1 MIFYSENLILIS
13 VYHVINRCFYSSNSQ
28 SLTVL
33 DNRTNKLYEIPI
45 ENNTIPA
52 LKFKEITASSV
63 PGSREEDESGKGL
76 R

>member
-1 MIFYSENLILIS
+1 MSRTESCAKY
-13 VYHVINRCFYSSNSQ
+13 FYSSNTQ

-52 LKFKEITASSV
+52 LKFKEITAEPV

>member
-1 MIFYSENLILIS
+1 MSCAESLRKY
-13 VYHVINRCFYSSNSQ
+13 FYSSNTQ

-33 DNRTNKLYEIPI
+33 DNRTNKLYEIPV
-45 ENNTIPA
+45 ENNTVSA
-52 LKFKEITASSV
+52 LKFKEITADPV